1 METKHVT
8 AEAFFINVLGQRVKV
23 EIIKGLTFRGDE
35 CEGMCQPS
43 ERVIQI
49 DDSLRCEPLRF
60 ERVLVHETF
69 HMAVRLAGMNELID
83 LPTEEAMAVLVE
95 SVFTSPTK
103 LRLDYEWS
111 DK

>member
-1 METKHVT
+1 MQTKHVKP
-8 AEAFFINVLGQRVKV
+8 EAFHITVLGQRVRV
-23 EIIKGLTFRGDE
+23 EIVKDLLFRGDA
-35 CEGMCQPS
+35 CEGLCLPS

-49 DDSLRCEPLRF
+49 DDDLRKDPRRF

-95 SVFTSPTK
+95 SVFTSPTS

-111 DK
+111 DQ